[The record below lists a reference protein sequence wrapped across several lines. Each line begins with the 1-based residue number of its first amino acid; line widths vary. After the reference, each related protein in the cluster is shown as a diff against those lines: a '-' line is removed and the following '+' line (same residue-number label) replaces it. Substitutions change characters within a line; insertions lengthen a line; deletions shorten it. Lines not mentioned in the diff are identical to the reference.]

1 MEDETT
7 IDSDIS
13 EFRMLNP
20 VSKKAMYLSGAITI
34 AVAVAFA
41 AFGLYVSDAV
51 AAFPWVLPL
60 AVVVVVLIAAY
71 ELISPS
77 IFYKHYRYRMDED
90 CIEVRRGVIFHSHT
104 LVPVERIHQVN
115 VSKGP
120 ILRKFGLADV
130 TITTAG
136 GVATLQFLDEEI
148 AEYIASNLNDK
159 IVAMLRARE

>member
-34 AVAVAFA
+34 AVAVAFV

-90 CIEVRRGVIFHSHT
+90 CIEVRRGS
-104 LVPVERIHQVN
+104 
-115 VSKGP
+115 SS
-120 ILRKFGLADV
+120 ILTPSSQWRGS
-130 TITTAG
+130 T
-136 GVATLQFLDEEI
+136 
-148 AEYIASNLNDK
+148 
-159 IVAMLRARE
+159 R

>member
-1 MEDETT
+1 MEEEPVEQPEL
-7 IDSDIS
+7 S

-20 VSKKAMYLSGAITI
+20 VSKKAMYVGNALSLALMVVVG
-34 AVAVAFA
+34 AVAVYMVKDSEWFT
-41 AFGLYVSDAV
+41 LVLSVYAV
-51 AAFPWVLPL
+51 A
-60 AVVVVVLIAAY
+60 IAAMAVY
-71 ELISPS
+71 ELASPS
-77 IFYKHYRYRMDED
+77 IFYRHYRYRMDED

-136 GVATLQFLDEEI
+136 GVVTLQYLEEEI
-148 AEYIASNLNDK
+148 AEHIASNLNEK